1 MARAN
6 IRQIE
11 AFNAVMKYGSV
22 TLAAKSLF
30 ISQPAVT
37 KLIKSFEDSC
47 GFPLFNRVSSR
58 LQPVAEAHRLYLET
72 DKLIT
77 GVARVE
83 NVARAIRDLERGEVS
98 IVAYPSMCL
107 RFLPQVMSAF
117 SKERPDVQMSI
128 ETRTSR
134 QIYESMLT
142 GTADAGLALV
152 PTKHSGLECKLFHEF
167 DMVCALP
174 PDHPL
179 CEKSVVDLR
188 DLAHEPFIS
197 LGRDDLSN
205 QITTEAFDRA
215 GIAIDPVIRAHM
227 ADSACTFVSQGR
239 GVTLVSV
246 HATLAWRDDEVVFR
260 PVFPAPKASM
270 WLYRRTNEPLSMMV
284 ECLLAMVREELE
296 ALNRRYQAAPE
307 DIAKL
312 PPLPIAL

>member
-11 AFNAVMKYGSV
+11 AFNAVMKSGSV

-47 GFPLFNRVSSR
+47 GFPLFVRASSR
-58 LQPVAEAHRLYLET
+58 LQPMPEAHRLYLET

-98 IVAYPSMCL
+98 IVAFPSLCL
-107 RFLPQVMSAF
+107 RFLPRVMSTF
-117 SKERPDVQMSI
+117 SKERPDVHISI

-134 QIYESMLT
+134 QIFESMLT
-142 GTADAGLALV
+142 GTADAGLSLV
-152 PTKHSGLECKLFHEF
+152 STSHSGLECKLFHES

-174 PDHPL
+174 PDHLL

-188 DLAHEPFIS
+188 DLAREPFIS
-197 LGRDDLSN
+197 LGRGDLSHQLIN
-205 QITTEAFDRA
+205 EAFDQV
-215 GIAIDPVIRAHM
+215 GISIEPLIRAQM
-227 ADSACTFVSQGR
+227 ADSACTFVSEGR
-239 GVTLVSV
+239 GVSLVSV
-246 HATLAWRDDEVVFR
+246 QSTLAWRDDQVVFR
-260 PVFPAPKASM
+260 PVFPAPKTSM
-270 WLYRRTNEPLSMMV
+270 WLYSRTNEPLSMMV
-284 ECLLAMVREELE
+284 ASLLAMVREELD
-296 ALNRRYQAAPE
+296 ALNRKNQADPNE
-307 DIAKL
+307 IAKL
-312 PPLPIAL
+312 PPLPIA